1 MIKRAKLMTP
11 IVIVLC
17 LVVAGVASCVRR
29 SSTGP
34 ASFDTSYSAPSD
46 WKVVEDGMWGLR
58 LKVPATLRD
67 LGPKNDVWIHEAP
80 NLRLVI
86 DFGNTSLDSLR
97 QRPHYSEARFVVN
110 GLRALVC
117 TYEYKNPGP
126 GSLNKVVALFFLE
139 KRKSLGGAEPS
150 YRVEYAKDDDQAI
163 ALQILQTVH
172 FFDS

>member
-1 MIKRAKLMTP
+1 MIKRTKLKTP
-11 IVIVLC
+11 FVIVLC
-17 LVVAGVASCVRR
+17 LVVAGLPSCARR

-58 LKVPATLRD
+58 LNVPATLRD
-67 LGPKNDVWIHEAP
+67 LGPKNSVWIHEGT
-80 NLRLVI
+80 NLRVVI
-86 DFGNTSLDSLR
+86 DFGSTSPDSLKKL
-97 QRPHYSEARFVVN
+97 PHYSEARFVVN

-117 TYEYKNPGP
+117 SYESRNPGP

-139 KRKSLGGAEPS
+139 YRKTLGSAEPS
-150 YRVEYAKDDDQAI
+150 YRVEYANDDDQAI
-163 ALQILQTVH
+163 ALQILQTVR